1 MRHCNNYIT
10 NHKSQ
15 AKRITSMKHEELR
28 ASFGRLVEE
37 YQSPLR
43 RYLWYLTHGD
53 AAAADDLAQD
63 TFIKAYERLET
74 YRGGSFKA
82 WLFTIAFRTYLDT
95 KRSQKTF
102 VSTDGIAYHTAYA
115 SAQPEGE
122 ILEAALNCLDDTE
135 KNLVLLSAVEGLSH
149 SEIAK
154 TTGLPL
160 GSVKGVIKRAKGKL
174 KTHLHYEERE

>member
-1 MRHCNNYIT
+1 MNY
-10 NHKSQ
+10 Q
-15 AKRITSMKHEELR
+15 ELR

-37 YQSPLR
+37 HQSPLR

-53 AAAADDLAQD
+53 GAMADDLAQD

-102 VSTDGIAYHTAYA
+102 VPIEGLAHHTAYA
-115 SAQPEGE
+115 SAQPSGE
-122 ILEAALNCLDDTE
+122 ILGVALDCLDEPE
-135 KNLVLLSAVEGLSH
+135 KNLVLLSVVEGLSH
-149 SEIAK
+149 GEIAK

-160 GSVKGVIKRAKGKL
+160 GSVKGVIRRAKEKL
-174 KTHLHYEERE
+174 KHHLHNEQHR